1 MATLAKVVA
10 LWQSWPGAPGYSVFY
25 ANNLNPAL
33 APYQSFF
40 ETIKALIPSG
50 TTISIQGTGVL
61 IDDASGAITGTY
73 SQTPPTSTLCTGVG
87 NYPGA
92 AGAVCHWLTNGIV
105 NGRRLRGRTF
115 IVPLLSSAFDSN
127 GSIGGTQLT
136 TLTNAAATLAGAST
150 ANFRVWHR
158 PVGGLG
164 GSSADVVSSSVPDL
178 CVTTRSRRS

>member
-40 ETIKALIPSG
+40 ETIKTLIPAS
-50 TTISIQGTGVL
+50 TTISIQGSGVL
-61 IDDASGAITGTY
+61 IDDASGAVTGTY
-73 SQTPPTSTLCTGVG
+73 SQTPPTPTLCTGVG
-87 NYPGA
+87 SYPGA
-92 AGAVCHWLTNGIV
+92 AGAVVHWFTAGIV

-115 IVPLLSSAFDSN
+115 IVPIISTAFDTN
-127 GSIGGTQLT
+127 GSLGTSQLT
-136 TLTNAAATLAGAST
+136 TISNAAATLAAAST
-150 ANFRVWHR
+150 ANFRIWHR
-158 PVGGLG
+158 PTGGVG
-164 GSSADVVSSSVPDL
+164 GSSADVTASSVPDL